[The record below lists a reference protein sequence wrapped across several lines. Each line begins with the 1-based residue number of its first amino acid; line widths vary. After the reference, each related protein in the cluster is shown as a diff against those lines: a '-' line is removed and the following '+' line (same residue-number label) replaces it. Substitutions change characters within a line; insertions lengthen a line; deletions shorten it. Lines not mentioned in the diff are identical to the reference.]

1 MLKHEWTQQRR
12 QRAHARLAEGDDAP
26 EALPSEADEESEVA
40 APPVEAQAREHDKD
54 AEPGPTGRVDDAATP
69 DQPLSEEPESP
80 EEPAEAA
87 VAPPPAPPPPPARED
102 APEAEDTEQR
112 PVATPEAPA
121 EPGEAP
127 EVPQPPQP
135 ATAGRDTDARRV
147 TEGMEVP
154 LQSLR
159 DRLESVLARQAQLP
173 LDIEARHAVSEGAEG
188 SPRATRE
195 ALVQRLLDPTL
206 TLEDVSL
213 LLGVCRTTVRR
224 YTDRGVLRC
233 YRTPGNQRRFHLSDV
248 LDFMER
254 QSRPR

>member
-1 MLKHEWTQQRR
+1 MLKHEWMQQRR

-26 EALPSEADEESEVA
+26 DTAPAEGDEDAQAAAPADDVRERDREVDAEPAPEPEAPEAQAAAPDETVSPAPAPEPPAEAETVEPDEAEETSAYDRDEETEPAADTRAEPSEAPTEHAASET
-40 APPVEAQAREHDKD
+40 RERGAD
-54 AEPGPTGRVDDAATP
+54 P
-69 DQPLSEEPESP
+69 
-80 EEPAEAA
+80 
-87 VAPPPAPPPPPARED
+87 
-102 APEAEDTEQR
+102 
-112 PVATPEAPA
+112 
-121 EPGEAP
+121 
-127 EVPQPPQP
+127 
-135 ATAGRDTDARRV
+135 RRV

-206 TLEDVSL
+206 TLEEVSL

-233 YRTPGNQRRFHLSDV
+233 FRTPGNQRRFHLSDV

-254 QSRPR
+254 QSRQQ